1 VVALSAETVS
11 VGAAGALV
19 RALHGG
25 GPPVPA
31 LDALT
36 GLPNR
41 VMLASWLA
49 EHAEQAE
56 RAEAAAP
63 TQHAQ
68 ACDGG
73 NGGSGGA
80 GTAFGAGF
88 GAGLCGEAAAGPGRI
103 GLLCLDLDGFRQVNA
118 MLGMGAGDR
127 FLAAVAD
134 RLAEATAPGGHLLAR
149 TGGDEFAVLV
159 NLSGPDTDTTGLHG
173 LSPTLGPGL
182 GGHPSVDRLAGADGH
197 GHSHGPAGITRP
209 TSTVASTA
217 STASNAGS
225 GLGSASG
232 NRPAT
237 AAVATVTAL
246 ADHILAALREPLTVD
261 GRALTVTASIGAVE
275 AAAAGAV
282 PEQLLRAADLALYWA
297 KGEGRDRCLLFD
309 AERGGADV
317 ARYRLAADLPAAVE
331 SGQFFCEYQPIVSLA
346 DGTIAGVE
354 ALVRWRHPRYGVVSP
369 DRFITLAEDSGLI
382 VDLGRRILAEACRA
396 AATWPDR
403 PGQPAPPVS
412 VNVAVRQMRDPGL
425 TGHVLAALDA
435 AGLPPE
441 WLRLEI
447 TESALLPGDD
457 TAAAVLRALAG
468 RGVHIAVDDFGTG
481 YSNLAHLRR
490 LPLHIL
496 KIDGTFVAGLVAGER
511 PGADEQII
519 STVTALG
526 HALGLSVTAEGVETA
541 EQFQTVRR
549 LGVDTGQG
557 WYFSRALSAAAIRDL
572 LDSGVPLAA

>member
-1 VVALSAETVS
+1 MSAETVS
-11 VGAAGALV
+11 VVGAGGALV

-36 GLPNR
+36 GLPDR

-49 EHAEQAE
+49 EQTGFALSGHP
-56 RAEAAAP
+56 AALSGP
-63 TQHAQ
+63 
-68 ACDGG
+68 DGLEG
-73 NGGSGGA
+73 LDGLGGRQDAGAGGA
-80 GTAFGAGF
+80 RRTGAGP
-88 GAGLCGEAAAGPGRI
+88 EGRI

-118 MLGMGAGDR
+118 MLGFGAGDR
-127 FLAAVAD
+127 FLAAVAE
-134 RLAEATAPGGHLLAR
+134 RLTEVAARGGHLLAR

-159 NLSGPDTDTTGLHG
+159 NLAPAAT
-173 LSPTLGPGL
+173 P
-182 GGHPSVDRLAGADGH
+182 HPAGAVRPGA
-197 GHSHGPAGITRP
+197 SRAGGRAGG
-209 TSTVASTA
+209 TVAAPVT
-217 STASNAGS
+217 
-225 GLGSASG
+225 
-232 NRPAT
+232 
-237 AAVATVTAL
+237 AVA
-246 ADHILAALREPLTVD
+246 DRILAALRAPVVLD

-282 PEQLLRAADLALYWA
+282 PEELLRAADLALYWA
-297 KGEGRDRCLLFD
+297 KAEGRDRWLLFD

-317 ARYRLAADLPAAVE
+317 ARYRLAADLPEAVE

-346 DGTIAGVE
+346 DGTVSGVE

-369 DRFITLAEDSGLI
+369 DRFIALAEDSGLI

-396 AATWPDR
+396 AAGWPDS
-403 PGQPAPPVS
+403 PGRPAPPVS

-425 TGHVLAALDA
+425 TGHVLAALEEV
-435 AGLPPE
+435 GLPPHR
-441 WLRLEI
+441 LRLEV

-457 TAAAVLRALAG
+457 TAAAVLRALAA
-468 RGVHIAVDDFGTG
+468 RGVDIAVDDFGTG

-519 STVTALG
+519 AAVTALA

-557 WYFSRALSAAAIRDL
+557 WYFSRALSAAGIRDL
-572 LDSGVPLAA
+572 LSSGLPWAA

>member
-1 VVALSAETVS
+1 MSAETVPVGS
-11 VGAAGALV
+11 AGAAGPGAMV
-19 RALHGG
+19 RALRGG
-25 GPPVPA
+25 GAPWPA
-31 LDALT
+31 LDVLT

-49 EHAEQAE
+49 EQAE
-56 RAEAAAP
+56 RA
-63 TQHAQ
+63 AQ
-68 ACDGG
+68 AGVAGHAVEVQAAGAAGNVSGG
-73 NGGSGGA
+73 GHGSGGA
-80 GTAFGAGF
+80 G
-88 GAGLCGEAAAGPGRI
+88 I

-118 MLGMGAGDR
+118 MFGFGAGDR

-134 RLAEATAPGGHLLAR
+134 RLAGVTAAGGHLLAR
-149 TGGDEFAVLV
+149 TGGDEFAVLL
-159 NLSGPDTDTTGLHG
+159 NTDGSGP
-173 LSPTLGPGL
+173 
-182 GGHPSVDRLAGADGH
+182 
-197 GHSHGPAGITRP
+197 
-209 TSTVASTA
+209 
-217 STASNAGS
+217 
-225 GLGSASG
+225 GSASILSS
-232 NRPAT
+232 AAI
-237 AAVATVTAL
+237 AAVGNALPGGGAASAFGAAASASVSHHTATVTAV
-246 ADHILAALREPLTVD
+246 ARVAESILAALREPVVVD

-275 AAAAGAV
+275 GPAAGAV
-282 PEQLLRAADLALYWA
+282 PEELLRAADLALYWA
-297 KGEGRDRCLLFD
+297 KGEGRDRWTLFD
-309 AERGGADV
+309 AERGGAEV

-346 DGTIAGVE
+346 DGTVSGVE
-354 ALVRWRHPRYGVVSP
+354 ALVRWRHPRFGVVSP
-369 DRFITLAEDSGLI
+369 DRFIALAEDSGLI
-382 VDLGRRILAEACRA
+382 VELGRRILAEACRA
-396 AATWPDR
+396 AAGWPDT

-435 AGLPPE
+435 AGLPPRR
-441 WLRLEI
+441 LRLEI

-457 TAAAVLRALAG
+457 TAAAVLRALAD

-519 STVTALG
+519 AAVTELG

-557 WYFSRALSAAAIRDL
+557 WYFSRALSATAIREL
-572 LDSGVPLAA
+572 LASGPPLAA